1 MELVEA
7 WRNAVVRD
15 GFEHGLS
22 LNQISEE
29 TGLSIG
35 EVLHREAELNLVPLH
50 VAALLTPVPSRR

>member
-1 MELVEA
+1 MELIEL

-29 TGLSIG
+29 TGLSMG
-35 EVLHREAELNLVPLH
+35 EVLHREAELNLIPLR
-50 VAALLTPVPSRR
+50 VAALTPLPSRR